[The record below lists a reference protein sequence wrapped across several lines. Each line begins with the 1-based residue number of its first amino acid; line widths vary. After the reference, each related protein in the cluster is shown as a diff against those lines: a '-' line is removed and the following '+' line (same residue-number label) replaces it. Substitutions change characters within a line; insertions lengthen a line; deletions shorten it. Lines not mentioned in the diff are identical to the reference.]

1 MNTIP
6 LTFDE
11 HQINRTVLGGR
22 KNLNEN
28 ALNISVILLN
38 SKGSHFKLH
47 LFENLIACNFKTIVS
62 IEKDGTSFN
71 MDDISRK
78 FPEIKF
84 IIPLEK
90 TNDGDLINL
99 AMGEIDSEYALV
111 LRDTLNIP
119 SGIIL
124 PNLADTLTKDKTFCI
139 VPRLLDEN
147 RKSLP
152 CVYTPR
158 IEKTH
163 FMVDSSIAVIDGM
176 KTLFP
181 HDNIALYNREKFIM
195 LGGYDWTIDSNYWQ
209 IMDLA
214 IRSWLWGEETR
225 LTSMLQFSYN
235 EKYPIPDKTVN
246 IDYLRYYL
254 KNELPILKMETG
266 YIKKSSFFIFKLR
279 SSCGFFEAR
288 RQFHSAREW
297 VEQNKYKFKMDL
309 ETFIESWGKNE
320 K

>member
-11 HQINRTVLGGR
+11 QQINRTVLGGR